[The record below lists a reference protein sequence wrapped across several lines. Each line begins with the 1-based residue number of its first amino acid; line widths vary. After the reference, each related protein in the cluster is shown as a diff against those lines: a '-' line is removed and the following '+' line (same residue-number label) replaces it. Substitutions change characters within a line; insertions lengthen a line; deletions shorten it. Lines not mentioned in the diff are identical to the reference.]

1 MLNLGFQNIEM
12 DDVVLLKEDMLS
24 YYRQYRESQ
33 LEIMELEEE
42 ISKLRADAS
51 HQSLGQSPLEEVRIA
66 SIILAPY

>member
-42 ISKLRADAS
+42 ISKLRADAN

>member
-1 MLNLGFQNIEM
+1 M

-42 ISKLRADAS
+42 ISKLRADAN